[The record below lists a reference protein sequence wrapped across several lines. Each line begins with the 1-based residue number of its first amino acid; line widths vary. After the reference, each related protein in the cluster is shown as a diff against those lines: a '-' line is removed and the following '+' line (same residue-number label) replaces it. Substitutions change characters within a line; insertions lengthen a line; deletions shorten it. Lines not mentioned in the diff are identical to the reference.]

1 MTILKHP
8 QSAFCR
14 RLDQWPL
21 LEGANLDKSDVH
33 TYAAAYK
40 EVGTG
45 SRSYAAPDV
54 TSMSKTGSP
63 TTIIRQYR
71 VLTKIGE
78 GGMGEVYLAQD
89 TKLGRKVA
97 LKVLPRDVISNPER
111 LHRFEREA
119 QAASALN
126 QPNIITIHEIGSCG
140 DTHFIVTEF
149 IEGETLRR
157 KLQRTR
163 LEIEETLEIATQIAA
178 ALDAAHRSG
187 ITHRDIKPENIM
199 VRED

>member
-1 MTILKHP
+1 
-8 QSAFCR
+8 
-14 RLDQWPL
+14 
-21 LEGANLDKSDVH
+21 
-33 TYAAAYK
+33 
-40 EVGTG
+40 
-45 SRSYAAPDV
+45 
-54 TSMSKTGSP
+54 MSKTGSP

-157 KLQRTR
+157 KLQRTDWR
-163 LEIEETLEIATQIAA
+163 LKRRLRSQRKSPLRSTPRTGAASPTETSSLRT
-178 ALDAAHRSG
+178 
-187 ITHRDIKPENIM
+187 
-199 VRED
+199 